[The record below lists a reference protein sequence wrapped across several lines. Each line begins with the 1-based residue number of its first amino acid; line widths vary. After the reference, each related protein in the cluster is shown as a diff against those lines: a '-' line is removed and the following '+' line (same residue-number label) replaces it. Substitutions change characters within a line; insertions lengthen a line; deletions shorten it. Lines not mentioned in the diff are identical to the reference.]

1 MPAGRYRPRAAVV
14 AAGSDK
20 VWFTVLGMNNIG
32 LIDGVADLSNKV
44 PELSVD
50 INKKGKDLLK
60 QLSH

>member
-1 MPAGRYRPRAAVV
+1 M

-32 LIDGVADLSNKV
+32 LIDGASELSNKV

-60 QLSH
+60 QLSR